1 MTASRSRLLLTC
13 AATAGAAVLAAAT
26 ATAPALTV
34 RATPKRITAA
44 GVGAVKLGATYTSLR
59 AAGLEDVETR
69 RAFVHSTRSVIDP
82 GGQKIDATD
91 KL

>member
-1 MTASRSRLLLTC
+1 MNASRSRLLLTC
-13 AATAGAAVLAAAT
+13 AATAGAAVLAT